1 MITLLDGAMGQELIN
16 RTPEPPDAL
25 WATSV
30 MMRHPEVVRAVHD
43 DYFRAGAIIATS
55 NTYAIHRDRLRYQ
68 GIEDRFRALHETAL
82 GLACQSRDAFGA
94 GHVAGS
100 MGPLVASYR
109 PDLAPPAE
117 EAADAYAEIAQIQ
130 APFVD
135 LFILETMASIDQAVG
150 AVMGAGV
157 PNKPI
162 WLAVSVDDKDGTR
175 LRSGEP
181 LSELA
186 DALAPYPVQAILA
199 NCSLPE
205 AITTAVPLLP
215 HHVPTGAY
223 ANGFTEIT
231 EEFAQPGGIVDDLAP
246 RADLGVDAYADYA
259 LRWIE
264 DGATIVGGCCEIGP
278 KHIQRLARMLDHE
291 GHERTRE
298 LTL

>member
-1 MITLLDGAMGQELIN
+1 MITLLDGSMGQELIN

-25 WATSV
+25 WSTSV
-30 MMRHPEVVRAVHD
+30 MMRHPEVVRAIHD
-43 DYFRAGAIIATS
+43 DYFKAGAIIATS
-55 NTYAIHRDRLRYQ
+55 NTYAIHRDRLRPQ
-68 GIEDRFRALHETAL
+68 GVEDRFRALHETAL
-82 GLACQSRDAFGA
+82 GLACQSRDTFGS
-94 GHVAGS
+94 GYVAGS

-109 PDLAPPAE
+109 PDLAPKAE

-135 LFILETMASIDQAVG
+135 LFILETMSSIDQAVG
-150 AVMGAGV
+150 AVMGATV

-162 WLAVSVDDKDGTR
+162 WLAVSVNDTDGRR

-186 DALAPYPVQAILA
+186 DALAPFPVRAILV

-215 HHVPTGAY
+215 QHLPIGAY

-231 EEFAQPGGIVDDLAP
+231 EEFAHPGRTVDDLAP
-246 RADLGVDAYADYA
+246 RADLGPDAYADHA

-278 KHIQRLARMLDHE
+278 KHIRRLSDMLDRE
-291 GHERTRE
+291 GYARATE
-298 LTL
+298 LDL